1 MRFQNGLPVAI
12 NKITHGLHK
21 LGSAKVFIMRVFITV
36 LVLIFSFQS
45 WTKADDIRDF
55 QIEGMS
61 IGDSLLNYMSKSEIV
76 NEIEKNKIA
85 YDYLS
90 NEFGEV
96 YIYSKNFK
104 EYDLVSFFVKQ
115 NDKDFIINDIRGGIF
130 YDNKIDECY
139 KRQEKTSKEL
149 TLKFKNAKKEKKDLK
164 FPWDPTGK
172 SHSLNIEFYFYNGD
186 VITISCAEYE
196 KTLKVKNGYED
207 GYSLSITRNAVHD
220 WQKNY

>member
-1 MRFQNGLPVAI
+1 MILLRSVVKVNFMKKIQTYLFFTLLSFSTLSYSNEISDI
-12 NKITHGLHK
+12 N
-21 LGSAKVFIMRVFITV
+21 
-36 LVLIFSFQS
+36 
-45 WTKADDIRDF
+45 
-55 QIEGMS
+55 IEGFK

>member
-1 MRFQNGLPVAI
+1 MKKIQTYLFFTLLSFSTLSYSNEISDI
-12 NKITHGLHK
+12 N
-21 LGSAKVFIMRVFITV
+21 
-36 LVLIFSFQS
+36 
-45 WTKADDIRDF
+45 
-55 QIEGMS
+55 IEGFR
-61 IGDSLLNYMSKSEIV
+61 IGDSLLDYMSKSEIIK
-76 NEIEKNKIA
+76 EIEQNKIT

-96 YIYSKNFK
+96 YIFLNNFK

-149 TLKFKNAKKEKKDLK
+149 TLKFKNAKKEKKDPK

-172 SHSLNIEFYFYNGD
+172 SHSLNIEFYLNNGD
-186 VITISCAEYE
+186 VITISCVEYE
-196 KTLKVKNGYED
+196 KSLKVKNGYED
-207 GYSLSITRNAVHD
+207 GYSLAITRKAVHD